1 MRTVAKIVLP
11 MALVAGCA
19 GAAGGGAAT
28 ARLAPPPPTP
38 SPASSTLDE
47 MLLSDMAPH
56 HGMPWSAT
64 RPLRWGDFHGV
75 PRQGSDEAAKTAYGI
90 YYAWKCRGRAFE
102 FRAVAAFH
110 TQESWVQPA
119 VVSDSAEGPR
129 TLGHEQTHFDI
140 AEVYARRMRRHFRE
154 LGGWGG
160 GERGGR
166 GVADSG
172 RAAHRRGEGGGGGGG
187 ERGGGG
193 GGGGGGCPPPGGGGG
208 GGESVLPA
216 PSPPASSLYQL

>member
-1 MRTVAKIVLP
+1 MRTVAKIVWP
-11 MALVAGCA
+11 IALVAGCA
-19 GAAGGGAAT
+19 GAAGGGPAT
-28 ARLAPPPPTP
+28 TRLAPPPPSP
-38 SPASSTLDE
+38 SPSPTSSTLDE

-75 PRQGSDEAAKTAYGI
+75 PRQGGDEAAKTAYGI

-140 AEVYARRMRRHFRE
+140 AEVYARRLRRHLRE
-154 LGGWGG
+154 L
-160 GERGGR
+160 
-166 GVADSG
+166 
-172 RAAHRRGEGGGGGGG
+172 GGGGG
-187 ERGGGG
+187 EPCAQSDADLSAAAQRLLDEEKAMQRRYDAETAHGLRRREQAAWETEIRRQLQLA
-193 GGGGGGCPPPGGGGG
+193 
-208 GGESVLPA
+208 GEGE
-216 PSPPASSLYQL
+216 

>member
-1 MRTVAKIVLP
+1 MRTVAKIVWP
-11 MALVAGCA
+11 IALVAGCA
-19 GAAGGGAAT
+19 GAAGGGPAT
-28 ARLAPPPPTP
+28 TRLAPPPPSP
-38 SPASSTLDE
+38 SPSPTSSTLDE

-75 PRQGSDEAAKTAYGI
+75 PRQGGDEAAKTAYGI

-110 TQESWVQPA
+110 TEESWVQPA

-140 AEVYARRMRRHFRE
+140 AEVYARRLRRHFRE
-154 LGGWGG
+154 LADLSAAAQRLLDEEKAMQRRYDAETAHGLRRREQAAWETEIRRQLQLAGG
-160 GERGGR
+160 G
-166 GVADSG
+166 
-172 RAAHRRGEGGGGGGG
+172 
-187 ERGGGG
+187 
-193 GGGGGGCPPPGGGGG
+193 
-208 GGESVLPA
+208 
-216 PSPPASSLYQL
+216 

>member
-1 MRTVAKIVLP
+1 
-11 MALVAGCA
+11 
-19 GAAGGGAAT
+19 
-28 ARLAPPPPTP
+28 
-38 SPASSTLDE
+38 
-47 MLLSDMAPH
+47 
-56 HGMPWSAT
+56 MPWSAT

-75 PRQGSDEAAKTAYGI
+75 PRQGGDEAAKTAYGI

-154 LGGWGG
+154 LGG
-160 GERGGR
+160 
-166 GVADSG
+166 
-172 RAAHRRGEGGGGGGG
+172 GGGGG
-187 ERGGGG
+187 R
-193 GGGGGGCPPPGGGGG
+193 PPPRGPGRRPRRAPPPQPCAQSDADLSAAAQRLLEEEKAMQRRYDAETAHGLRRREQAAWETEIRRQLQLAGE
-208 GGESVLPA
+208 GESVLP
-216 PSPPASSLYQL
+216 PPPPPGLALSQLFRANWNAMVFD